1 MADLMIAVGKG
12 KGDLP
17 WGSKGK
23 PPKGE
28 EKSES
33 EGSDIDL
40 ASAEALIDAVKSGD
54 AQAFLD
60 AWRGMPC
67 PEMMR
72 SKPEAESGGEPEE
85 EY

>member
-1 MADLMIAVGKG
+1 MAALTIAVGKG
-12 KGDLP
+12 GEDLP
-17 WGSKGK
+17 WGKGK
-23 PPKGE
+23 GKAPKGE
-28 EKSES
+28 VPES
-33 EGSDIDL
+33 EGSDVDL
-40 ASAEALIDAVKSGD
+40 ASAEDLLTAIKSGD

-72 SKPEAESGGEPEE
+72 SKPDGDGGEEAGE